1 MERLARYVP
10 IFALVL
16 ITGLYLVACGGT
28 ALNTSAEAPL
38 ITSANAVTFYVGAA
52 NSFTVTTIGAPTPII
67 IEAGSIPVSFVDN
80 HDGTGT
86 LSGTPVV
93 PDVYQIIFTASNG
106 VGTPAS
112 QNFTLTVSPPAPPIT
127 NGSTLSSASSHW
139 VVANQCENSGN
150 PTPGLQLELTSSDSG
165 FKGSFTDASGTV
177 HVSTGTWEVNTST
190 SVTITTTN
198 VTNAGAYPNSWT
210 VSSLDDIAG
219 STSSSQF
226 TATVNWY
233 NGDNPKMQTSAGCS
247 FSLASGGL

>member
-1 MERLARYVP
+1 MKRLAKYLP
-10 IFALVL
+10 IAAVVL
-16 ITGLYLVACGGT
+16 LMGLFLVACGGT
-28 ALNTSAEAPL
+28 ALNIDSEAPL
-38 ITSANAVTFYVGAA
+38 ITSASRVTFYVGAA
-52 NSFTVTTIGAPTPII
+52 NSFTVTTIGSPTPAIT
-67 IEAGSIPVSFVDN
+67 ESGSIPVSFVDN

-127 NGSTLSSASSHW
+127 NGNTISSASSHW
-139 VVANQCENSGN
+139 VVANQCESSGN

-177 HVSTGTWEVNTST
+177 HVSTGTWEVNNAT

-198 VTNAGAYPNSWT
+198 VSNPGAYSNSWT
-210 VSSLDDIAG
+210 VSSLEDIAG

-233 NGDNPKMQTSAGCS
+233 NSDNPKIQTSAGCS
-247 FSLASGGL
+247 FNLARGGF